1 MALIIC
7 TWTTIEDTLA
17 WHLQVTETHTLKFLW
32 FFYLPFDGAGD
43 IEVVDVQV
51 AVVLEVGLG
60 KLETQLEIL
69 LTRLQKNLNY
79 EKILYR
85 DRSSNGIQLVYVALY
100 CAELEI
106 GLQWT
111 QWWCEW
117 ALETAASVPKWTP
130 PFSRLQKFKLWPL
143 VLLPVP
149 QSPRCVK
156 MAGKVAMAALK
167 SKEQAL
173 QEELTNFNA
182 LRKG

>member
-1 MALIIC
+1 M
-7 TWTTIEDTLA
+7 IEDTLA
-17 WHLQVTETHTLKFLW
+17 WHNFTSHRNTYFKVS
-32 FFYLPFDGAGD
+32 
-43 IEVVDVQV
+43 V
-51 AVVLEVGLG
+51 
-60 KLETQLEIL
+60 IL
-69 LTRLQKNLNY
+69 LLTLWWSGWHWGRWRPGSGGIWSWTWQTGNTAWNSPHKAT
-79 EKILYR
+79 EKFKLWQILYR
-85 DRSSNGIQLVYVALY
+85 DRSSNGIQLVYVVLY
-100 CAELEI
+100 WEELEI

-143 VLLPVP
+143 VSPTHPGL